1 MISVGIDVS
10 KGKSTVC
17 IMKPGGEVVKSPFE
31 MNHTA
36 DELDSLVSLINS
48 FDEETRVVLEDTG
61 HYHLPVASYLASH
74 DIFVCCVNA
83 LRMKKYCAQS
93 IRRAKTDK
101 IDAVRIASFG
111 ITYWSELTKA
121 YDAADT
127 YDELRFLARQ
137 YYQFTSVLVKAK
149 VNLSNLLDQVMPGIS
164 NLLQNQNDN
173 HKLTAFVERYIH
185 FQVILD
191 MGEKKF
197 TADYCKW
204 AKKMGYRCNE
214 RKAAEIFALA
224 QNGIPSL
231 PNSQSVK
238 IAVREAI
245 KMIHST
251 EESRNTI
258 LAQMQVLCKTLPEY
272 SVVKDMSCIGDVLA
286 PRIIAEIGDVRRF
299 KNKHSLIAYAGIDAP
314 PYQSGTFNA
323 LEHSCCFLPSH
334 IHSPCCV
341 FAFRHDVYYRLSEDK
356 STVFRIINVTK
367 MRGFICAYH
376 RRFSLPTNAHSATVL
391 GMALL
396 SGQPLPSRRVGGCGA
411 CAGDYLPVSHSHSNS
426 QAAS

>member
-17 IMKPGGEVVKSPFE
+17 ILKPGGEVVKPPFE

-74 DIFVCCVNA
+74 SIFVCCVNA
-83 LRMKKYCAQS
+83 LRMKKFCAQS

-101 IDAVRIASFG
+101 IDAIRIASFG
-111 ITYWSELTKA
+111 ITYWSELTNA
-121 YDAADT
+121 YDAPDT
-127 YDELRFLARQ
+127 YAELRFLARQ
-137 YYQFTSVLVKAK
+137 YYQITAILVKAK
-149 VNLSNLLDQVMPGIS
+149 VNFSNLLDQVMPGIS
-164 NLLQNQNDN
+164 DLLQNQ
-173 HKLTAFVERYIH
+173 KLTAFVDRYMH
-185 FQVILD
+185 FQTILD
-191 MGEKKF
+191 MGEKRF

-231 PNSQSVK
+231 PNSQSAK
-238 IAVREAI
+238 IAVSEAI

-258 LAQMQVLCKTLPEY
+258 LAQMQDLCKTLPEY
-272 SVVKDMSCIGDVLA
+272 SVVREMNCIGDVLA

-299 KNKHSLIAYAGIDAP
+299 RNKHSLVAYAGIDAP
-314 PYQSGTFNA
+314 PYQSGAFNA
-323 LEHSCCFLPSH
+323 SERKISKRGNSYLRKTGYEIMQSLIQHKPADDPVYDFIQKKRSEGKCCKEAMIAGLNKFL
-334 IHSPCCV
+334 
-341 FAFRHDVYYRLSEDK
+341 RLYYGKVMELYSE
-356 STVFRIINVTK
+356 T
-367 MRGFICAYH
+367 
-376 RRFSLPTNAHSATVL
+376 
-391 GMALL
+391 
-396 SGQPLPSRRVGGCGA
+396 
-411 CAGDYLPVSHSHSNS
+411 
-426 QAAS
+426 